1 MATKTLQQRFP
12 LKDRESN
19 HQDLKDGDCRET
31 CQTKFK
37 PRCHT
42 QVGQDVVKVQS
53 SIRKCCSNS
62 SPGSVREHKK
72 KGGIET
78 VPTQQSKESPEAN
91 TKPKNG
97 SCILL
102 FLGKGDEAPQQ
113 GDFSKGLHHDGE
125 TLQNRHL
132 DGVVSS
138 AQPKISLLGLHK
150 SLKVKLIWTH
160 DHGQFLTP
168 EYDRLQSPR
177 LAKSCCG
184 PGTYRIFVGWGLFLL
199 CFRHT
204 NCCRKTATKT
214 R

>member
-1 MATKTLQQRFP
+1 MSSPKFPQPSEAVRNRSMATKTLQQRFP

-42 QVGQDVVKVQS
+42 QVGQDVAKVQS

-97 SCILL
+97 SRVLL

-150 SLKVKLIWTH
+150 SLKVKLI
-160 DHGQFLTP
+160 
-168 EYDRLQSPR
+168 
-177 LAKSCCG
+177 
-184 PGTYRIFVGWGLFLL
+184 
-199 CFRHT
+199 
-204 NCCRKTATKT
+204 
-214 R
+214 

>member
-1 MATKTLQQRFP
+1 MQRNTGDTQCWLTHDQPFWSLVSELQRQVLAKISPTFGGCP
-12 LKDRESN
+12 QSQHG
-19 HQDLKDGDCRET
+19 HQDLAATLSIERHLRIKPSRSKGRCSRET

-42 QVGQDVVKVQS
+42 QVGQDVAKVQS

-97 SCILL
+97 SRVLL

-150 SLKVKLIWTH
+150 SLEVKLI
-160 DHGQFLTP
+160 
-168 EYDRLQSPR
+168 
-177 LAKSCCG
+177 
-184 PGTYRIFVGWGLFLL
+184 
-199 CFRHT
+199 
-204 NCCRKTATKT
+204 
-214 R
+214 